1 MSLGIYLTIALAIAA
16 SIPVIEMIANWC
28 SRRFRPTPSWSRSAA
43 PERLHMDQKER
54 SQVKERV
61 RTGGEPSWTKLDLSS
76 MPRETQAQMTE
87 LAIGFDGRQYTY
99 CSYRYDR
106 LSDAINYVQLMR
118 SRGAPGEH
126 C

>member
-1 MSLGIYLTIALAIAA
+1 MSIGIYLTIALAIAA
-16 SIPVIEMIANWC
+16 CVPVIEMIANWC
-28 SRRFRPTPSWSRSAA
+28 YRRFGPTPPWVRSAV
-43 PERLHMDQKER
+43 PERLHMGQPER

-76 MPRETQAQMTE
+76 MPKETQARMND

-106 LSDAINYVQLMR
+106 LSDAINYAELTR
-118 SRGAPGEH
+118 SRGGTW
-126 C
+126 